1 MKSSSKYV
9 SNLDLKYLGSK
20 FITIP
25 DSHLE
30 TSHLHS
36 IRKSRTGDY
45 PSLLKNSI

>member
-1 MKSSSKYV
+1 MKQPSRYV

-30 TSHLHS
+30 VSHHLTDL
-36 IRKSRTGDY
+36 RKTKGGDI
-45 PSLLKNSI
+45 SSMIKT

>member
-1 MKSSSKYV
+1 MKHPSKYV

-30 TSHLHS
+30 VSHQIS
-36 IRKSRTGDY
+36 DIRKSKGEDI
-45 PSLLKNSI
+45 SSILKT